1 MSYLYSMAVNIMTKL
16 TQILVVDDDAKLRD
30 LLVDFLTQHGYHVKC
45 AADGDE
51 MFRMLETFACDLIV
65 LDVMMPGADGLE
77 LCRQLRKTSDVP
89 VIMLT
94 AMGDDVDR
102 IIGLEVGADDYMC
115 KPFNPR
121 ELLARVKAI
130 TRRIGVQSSTK
141 DVKKSDASI
150 YQFGHWRLNTLSRQL
165 LSIDGIEVMLS
176 SGEYRLL
183 LLFLERPNRTLSRDF
198 LLDALSQR
206 EAGPY
211 DRSIDIQVSR
221 LRHKIED
228 NAKQPSYIKTV
239 RGGGYIFAQSV
250 EQV

>member
-1 MSYLYSMAVNIMTKL
+1 MSYLYSMAVNIMTNK

-51 MFRMLETFACDLIV
+51 MFRTLETFACDLIV

-165 LSIDGIEVMLS
+165 LSTDGIEVMLS

-228 NAKQPSYIKTV
+228 NAKQPNYIKTV

>member
-1 MSYLYSMAVNIMTKL
+1 MAVNIMTNK
-16 TQILVVDDDAKLRD
+16 THILVVDDDAKLRD

-45 AADGDE
+45 AADGGE
-51 MFRMLETFACDLIV
+51 MFRALETFACDLIV

-165 LSIDGIEVMLS
+165 LSTDGIEVMLS

-250 EQV
+250 ERV